1 MKLSSKFLIH
11 AQEDKNEYLL
21 IPVST
26 ASFSG
31 VVRGNRTFYLI
42 LKGLEKG
49 ASEEEMVQDLIS
61 IGAPEDLARSDVQT
75 TISKLTE
82 IGAIDE

>member
-26 ASFSG
+26 AGFSG

-49 ASEEEMVQDLIS
+49 ASEEEMVRDLIS